1 MSESSASW
9 AEYEKK
15 IQEAQVKDR
24 LDEAESFLPTRW
36 TLAGHD
42 IGPLTVQKYLIL
54 EQIRSPFVEG
64 LDGSVDDLKAL
75 LWVLSDEFTIDGDS
89 KKYTDKLKFKRA
101 SIENFADEV
110 TDYIK
115 WNFRASDDEKSEG
128 SSQALS
134 GPHWAVSAIDMMAS
148 QYGWSFTQIMEMP
161 VRSAMILCSAIGRR
175 LAMQMGQQVIQF
187 SPEADRL
194 KREYMQ
200 KVNS

>member
-1 MSESSASW
+1 MSEPSASW

-64 LDGSVDDLKAL
+64 LDGSIEDLKAL
-75 LWVLSDEFTIDGDS
+75 LWILSEQFDLKSDG
-89 KKYTDKLKFKRA
+89 KKYTDKLSFKKT
-101 SIENFADEV
+101 SVENFGQEV

-115 WNFRASDDEKSEG
+115 WNFRASDDEGSEG
-128 SSQALS
+128 SSPSLS
-134 GPHWAVSAIDMMAS
+134 GPHWAVSAVDMIAS
-148 QYGWSFTQIMEMP
+148 QYGWSFSEIMEMP

-194 KREYMQ
+194 KREYME
-200 KVNS
+200 KVNR